1 MAGAIASA
9 FGGNK
14 AEILEQIESGDFG
27 LSQLAS
33 ATHSAPAS
41 GSAPATG
48 AAPANHDMLS
58 RLVKIDRQQLVGK
71 DVKSP
76 DATRVIGGQ
85 AIMFLLFALSGG
97 AAAYFDEKN
106 AGLFQRLLSAP
117 VTRGQLLWSRFIW
130 GTLLGLVQLTV
141 LFFAGQLL
149 YGIDVLGHL
158 GNLVI
163 VCIGAAAACTSFGM
177 LIAAIT
183 PNAQAASGVAT
194 LLVMIMAA
202 TGGAWFPTTF
212 LPDFMEKIGKL
223 TIVYWSM
230 DGFARVLWAGNS
242 FVQLLPTLGIL
253 FGIALGVMLIA
264 VWRLNQKKI
273 FG

>member
-1 MAGAIASA
+1 
-9 FGGNK
+9 
-14 AEILEQIESGDFG
+14 
-27 LSQLAS
+27 
-33 ATHSAPAS
+33 
-41 GSAPATG
+41 
-48 AAPANHDMLS
+48 
-58 RLVKIDRQQLVGK
+58 
-71 DVKSP
+71 
-76 DATRVIGGQ
+76 
-85 AIMFLLFALSGG
+85 
-97 AAAYFDEKN
+97 
-106 AGLFQRLLSAP
+106 
-117 VTRGQLLWSRFIW
+117 
-130 GTLLGLVQLTV
+130 
-141 LFFAGQLL
+141 
-149 YGIDVLGHL
+149 
-158 GNLVI
+158 
-163 VCIGAAAACTSFGM
+163 M